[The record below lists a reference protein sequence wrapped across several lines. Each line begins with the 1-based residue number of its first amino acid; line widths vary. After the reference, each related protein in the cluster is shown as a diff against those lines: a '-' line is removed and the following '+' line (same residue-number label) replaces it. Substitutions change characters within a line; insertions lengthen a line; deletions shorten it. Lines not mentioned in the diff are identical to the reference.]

1 MIIFLISFWF
11 LVPKPMNP
19 TIFGFCVTRVLL
31 ICSYLALS
39 LEHGKI
45 LHFRV
50 FFLFQ
55 FAHTFLKLDLGN
67 KFCNLPNPFGV
78 LTSFQPKMRTIL
90 VAITSYPSWSKEI
103 HSFVLTFKLK
113 ALYISWDFMEKSH
126 LFALVCLYIRTCHLW
141 SNLKTWS

>member
-1 MIIFLISFWF
+1 MTNILFCHSVANDYFLNLFLISCSE
-11 LVPKPMNP
+11 PMNP
-19 TIFGFCVTRVLL
+19 TILFISVLLYFCSHIGFCLTPVLL

-50 FFLFQ
+50 FFFFQ

-78 LTSFQPKMRTIL
+78 LTPFQPKMKTIL
-90 VAITSYPSWSKEI
+90 VAINFLSILIKRNP
-103 HSFVLTFKLK
+103 
-113 ALYISWDFMEKSH
+113 
-126 LFALVCLYIRTCHLW
+126 LVCFNFQT
-141 SNLKTWS
+141 